1 MPRMLLT
8 AGLSTIL
15 CASMA
20 LPAVTAKAASTTKTV
35 ARHAIPTRW
44 QAQQL
49 TGTISIIE
57 PQQDLLVVRDPTGTP
72 FDLQV
77 PRSTRIMEGQSR
89 VKLSQLSKN
98 ESVSIRFIPESR
110 GDIAR
115 QIEVQH

>member
-8 AGLSTIL
+8 AGLATIL

-20 LPAVTAKAASTTKTV
+20 LPAVTAKAATTTKTV

-49 TGTISIIE
+49 KGTISMVD
-57 PQQDLLVVRDPTGTP
+57 PQQDLLVVRDPSGTP

-77 PRSTRIMEGQSR
+77 HRSTHILQGRSS

-98 ESVSIRFIPESR
+98 ESVSIRYIPEAR
-110 GDIAR
+110 GDIAQR
-115 QIEVQH
+115 IEVQP